1 MRRLFALC
9 AILGMLTLLTPS
21 AYAQSQGC
29 RGIEVH
35 AAQMEFPNVVVQFS
49 VCDAAG
55 NRIAGIDR
63 SAIRLTEDG
72 RPVADF
78 DMESIVADAQT
89 PVQSV
94 ALSNG
99 GASFMLT
106 TTGASIGIVFDA
118 TQLLNGSGAQ
128 ARNSIGEGRAAI
140 EAFLLEEGEPP
151 PPRTRSPGN
160 IEHIGLFIPVDQPDQ
175 SLQPETLP
183 AFTQDRYAVINTLR
197 QSLPIRQKK
206 TSLNAAIQSAIEAT
220 ARDAQQ
226 RGAEAA
232 VLVVS
237 DGGDALTGD
246 TFTALIAQ
254 AQQRRVRIVAFG
266 FGTDKALQ
274 SNGFRLKQLAEATGG
289 IYLERPNAR
298 AAGDAFL
305 RVAEPRPAALY
316 RVRYSTQIID
326 DGKPH
331 SLELEVNA
339 PDRLIYQFPLTY
351 AGADSGIRLTP
362 LGDALLRQYF
372 VFAVPIALF
381 LSLFLTLISGAMFW
395 LSTSSSGLKG
405 KTQR

>member
-9 AILGMLTLLTPS
+9 AFLGMLALLAS
-21 AYAQSQGC
+21 SVHAQSQGC
-29 RGIEVH
+29 RGIEIH
-35 AAQMEFPNVVVQFS
+35 AAQMEFPNVVIQFS
-49 VCDAAG
+49 VCDATG
-55 NRIAGIDR
+55 NRIVGIDR

-78 DMESIVADAQT
+78 DLESIVVDAQT
-89 PVQSV
+89 PIRSV
-94 ALSNG
+94 ALNNG
-99 GASFMLT
+99 ETLT
-106 TTGASIGIVFDA
+106 LATTGASIGIVFDA

-160 IEHIGLFIPVDQPDQ
+160 MEHIGLFIPADQPDQ
-175 SLQPETLP
+175 SLRPETLP
-183 AFTQDRYAVINTLR
+183 EFTGDRYAVINTLR
-197 QSLPIRQKK
+197 QSLPIRQRK
-206 TSLNAAIQSAIEAT
+206 TSLNAAIQTAIEAT

-246 TFTALIAQ
+246 SFTALIAQ

-266 FGTDKALQ
+266 VGTDKALQ

-289 IYLERPNAR
+289 VYLERPDAS

-305 RVAEPRPAALY
+305 RIAEPRPAALY
-316 RVRYSTQIID
+316 VVRYNSQIID
-326 DGKPH
+326 DGKQH
-331 SLELEVNA
+331 SLVLEVTA
-339 PDRLIYQFPLTY
+339 PERLSYPIPLTY
-351 AGADSGIRLTP
+351 TGADGGIRLTP

-372 VFAVPIALF
+372 AFAVPIALF

-395 LSTSSSGLKG
+395 FSTSSSGLKG